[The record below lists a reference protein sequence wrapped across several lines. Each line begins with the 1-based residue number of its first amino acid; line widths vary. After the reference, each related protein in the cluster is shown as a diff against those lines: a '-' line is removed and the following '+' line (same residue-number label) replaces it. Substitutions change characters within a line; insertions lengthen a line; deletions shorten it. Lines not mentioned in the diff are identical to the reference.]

1 MNFNSTVKG
10 SLLEGFYPAGWDFA
24 RIDACCA
31 NAPETITERQSFWH
45 KDFTAM
51 SFPIDRVCLWIA
63 GVIAVVALVDYT
75 LAALKTLRELKARK
89 TA

>member
-1 MNFNSTVKG
+1 
-10 SLLEGFYPAGWDFA
+10 
-24 RIDACCA
+24 
-31 NAPETITERQSFWH
+31 
-45 KDFTAM
+45 M

-63 GVIAVVALVDYT
+63 VVIAVVALVDYT